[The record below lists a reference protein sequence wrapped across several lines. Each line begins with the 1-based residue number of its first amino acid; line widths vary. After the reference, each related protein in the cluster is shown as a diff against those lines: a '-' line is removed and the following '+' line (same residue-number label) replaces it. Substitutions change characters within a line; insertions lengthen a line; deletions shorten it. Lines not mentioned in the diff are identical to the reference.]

1 MTTREKA
8 LAELKRQ
15 IKEQRARLD
24 PKLLKMAEI
33 AAKTVKMEDNSV
45 PYDRESASKAVEM
58 FLAGHAD
65 SKGFRQKLL
74 EMIRKN
80 QH

>member
-15 IKEQRARLD
+15 IKEQKARLD
-24 PKLLKMAEI
+24 PRLLKMAEM
-33 AAKTVKMEDNSV
+33 AAGITKTEKNTV

-58 FLAGHAD
+58 FLANHSDA
-65 SKGFRQKLL
+65 KGFRQKLL
-74 EMIRKN
+74 ELIRKS